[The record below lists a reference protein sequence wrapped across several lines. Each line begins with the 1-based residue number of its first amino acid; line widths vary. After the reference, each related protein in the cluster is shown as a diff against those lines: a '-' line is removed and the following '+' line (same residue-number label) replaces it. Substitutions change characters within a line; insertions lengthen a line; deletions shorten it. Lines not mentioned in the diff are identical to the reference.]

1 MTPSAALPSPRSPWI
16 KVCGV
21 RSFADLE
28 ACAKAGATHVGVNTW
43 PQSPRAVSP
52 REARALV
59 RGARSLGLV
68 PVVLHL
74 SGSLLPFTGAARLGA
89 PFLQLYARPP
99 ARDEAALAALRVSVI
114 ESRPAAS
121 SSSVEALP
129 WGQVLLLDA
138 ARPGNP
144 GGTGSPFDWSLC
156 GLAPRP
162 FILAGGLGPEN
173 VAQAVH
179 RARPAGV
186 DAASRLESRPGV
198 KDAGRIREFCASAR
212 QAFMEIAHAL

>member
-1 MTPSAALPSPRSPWI
+1 MTPSAAVPSPRSPWI

-43 PQSPRAVSP
+43 PGSPRAVPP

-59 RGARSLGLV
+59 RGARALGLV

-74 SGSLLPFTGAARLGA
+74 PGSYLPLAAAARLGA

-99 ARDEAALAALRVSVI
+99 APDRAALAARGVALM
-114 ESRPAAS
+114 ESRPAS
-121 SSSVEALP
+121 PSSVEALP

-138 ARPGNP
+138 SRPGKL
-144 GGTGSPFDWSLC
+144 GGSGAPFDWSLC
-156 GLAPRP
+156 DRAPGP

-173 VAQAVH
+173 VARAVG

-186 DAASRLESRPGV
+186 DAASHLESKPGV

>member
-1 MTPSAALPSPRSPWI
+1 MTPLAALPCFPSPWI

-43 PQSPRAVSP
+43 PRSPRAVPP
-52 REARALV
+52 REASALV
-59 RGARSLGLV
+59 GGARSLGLA

-74 SGSLLPFTGAARLGA
+74 PGSYLPLAAAARLGA
-89 PFLQLYARPP
+89 PLLQLYTRPA
-99 ARDEAALAALRVSVI
+99 ARDQAALAALRVSVI

-121 SSSVEALP
+121 SSSVQALP
-129 WGQVLLLDA
+129 WGRVLLLDA
-138 ARPGNP
+138 AGPGAP
-144 GGTGSPFDWSLC
+144 GGTGSPFDWTLC
-156 GLAPRP
+156 GLAPGP
-162 FILAGGLGPEN
+162 FLLAGGLGPEN
-173 VAQAVH
+173 VGQAVR

-186 DAASRLESRPGV
+186 DAASHLESKPGV

-212 QAFMEIAHAL
+212 QAFKEIAHAL